1 MNKLAFENVLLLG
14 DSACQVKATTGGGI
28 VMLLTA
34 AKYAAYCIKKC
45 FEHNN
50 FSKRIIKKYYESPC
64 KIHIG
69 KELKIHYLIRAI
81 LEKCT
86 EKDFLKIFK
95 IIKTSRI
102 ENLIFIYGDMDFPRA
117 FIFKIIRTP
126 VFIPFLIKFLIKNPE
141 ILMKTIR
148 II

>member
-1 MNKLAFENVLLLG
+1 MKKLAFENVLLLG

-34 AKYAAYCIKKC
+34 GKYAAYCIKKC
-45 FEHNN
+45 FKHKK
-50 FSKRIIKKYYESPC
+50 FSRRIIKKYYESPC
-64 KIHIG
+64 KIQIG
-69 KELKIHYLIRAI
+69 GELKIHYLIRMI

-86 EKDFLKIFK
+86 KKDFVRIFK

-102 ENLIFIYGDMDFPRA
+102 EKLISIYGDMDFPRA
-117 FIFKIIRTP
+117 FIFKIIRSP
-126 VFIPFLIKFLIKNPE
+126 VFISFLIRFLIKNPE
-141 ILMKTIR
+141 ILLKAVL